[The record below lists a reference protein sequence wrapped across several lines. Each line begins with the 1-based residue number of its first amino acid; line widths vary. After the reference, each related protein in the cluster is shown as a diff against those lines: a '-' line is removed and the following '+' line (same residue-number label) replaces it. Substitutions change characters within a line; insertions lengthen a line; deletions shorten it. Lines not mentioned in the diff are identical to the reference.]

1 MAMTF
6 GQRLKTFRK
15 NQDWTQQD
23 LAEMIGVI
31 TQAISKWETDAGMPD
46 ISQIVPLSRA
56 LNISTDILLGVVNDN
71 DTKEFEKIYKK
82 CMEIEALSPC
92 KWPPEPKE
100 AEKGFRLMYDYF
112 CTHPTNPKA
121 AKYLLDMAELY
132 FGKLDIFDEATTI
145 KECERFASCIFR
157 FSEDADLH
165 AEARFLIASV
175 YMRIGQKGKANEA
188 LSKMPFK
195 YGDRAYFSAEV
206 AKLGGDYASAEK
218 FCKESFTY
226 RARFLIKSISLV
238 ASLPNKTIKEQIEL
252 EEYMLRIINALLSG
266 GDYLPFNQVYQRLRL
281 LCGLISKHLKL
292 ENEAR
297 AVECFE
303 ELIEVSKAYLGFAN
317 SSSKG
322 SCLMLNDD
330 GLERY
335 SKTDRLKYQQEMVRD
350 CLNIAINESKS
361 HKKELIQNYISK
373 SLNLLK
379 EYGL

>member
-6 GQRLKTFRK
+6 GQRLKAFRK
-15 NQDWTQQD
+15 NENWTQQD
-23 LAEMIGVI
+23 LAEMIGVS

-56 LNISTDILLGVVNDN
+56 LNISTDILLGVIDDN

-82 CMEIEALSPC
+82 CMEIETLSPC

-112 CTHPTNPKA
+112 STHPTNPKA
-121 AKYLLDMAELY
+121 AKYLLDMADLY
-132 FGKLDIFDEATTI
+132 FGKLDIFDEATTV
-145 KECERFASCIFR
+145 KECERFANCIFR

-165 AEARFLIASV
+165 AETRFLIASV
-175 YMRIGQKGKANEA
+175 YMRIGQKEKANEA

-206 AKLGGDYASAEK
+206 AKFGGNYASVEN

-238 ASLPNKTIKEQIEL
+238 ASLPNKTIQEQIEL

-266 GDYLPFNQVYQRLRL
+266 GDYLPFNQVYQKLRL

-292 ENEAR
+292 GNEAR
-297 AVECFE
+297 AVECFD
-303 ELIEVSKAYLGFAN
+303 ELIEASKAYLEFASN
-317 SSSKG
+317 GSKG
-322 SCLMLNDD
+322 SCLMFNDD

-335 SKTDRLKYQQEMVRD
+335 SIADRLKYQREMVRD
-350 CLNIAINESKS
+350 CLNIVIRECKDW
-361 HKKELIQNYISK
+361 E
-373 SLNLLK
+373 NLLIHHRICEIVNFIK
-379 EYGL
+379 YNI